1 MGYSEQKNK
10 KNLMFL
16 CRFFF
21 FAHFL
26 NFFQVQSSKNRPFNF
41 MFAFEVSCGQQ
52 QSKTLIQDF
61 VSLINVQMLIEENKC
76 KSIKI

>member
-16 CRFFF
+16 CRLRV
-21 FAHFL
+21 FAYFL
-26 NFFQVQSSKNRPFNF
+26 NFFQVESRKNRPFSF

-52 QSKTLIQDF
+52 QSKTLTQDF
-61 VSLINVQMLIEENKC
+61 VSLINVQMLIEENEC